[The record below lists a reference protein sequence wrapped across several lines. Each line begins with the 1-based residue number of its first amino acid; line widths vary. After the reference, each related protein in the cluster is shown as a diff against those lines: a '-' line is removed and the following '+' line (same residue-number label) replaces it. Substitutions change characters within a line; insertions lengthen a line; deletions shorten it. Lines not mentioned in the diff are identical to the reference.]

1 MSSTGESAG
10 PQRHRCGSAP
20 PLQGPAAGAGAG
32 AGAGGQD
39 AGAGAERRC
48 LPTNASWTIMGVLGC
63 GGPAATG
70 GGGLGGDAAAASG
83 GGRSIAGKALRSGG
97 GGKP

>member
-70 GGGLGGDAAAASG
+70 GGGLGGGGLAAG
-83 GGRSIAGKALRSGG
+83 DN
-97 GGKP
+97 